1 MPLNAIKNYVKEELP
16 GIYEAGKFIR
26 DRAEDFNE
34 NREQVFEGV
43 QQQVDGKDS
52 TQINEE
58 VREIGSEAVLNG
70 EPVFWSGQN
79 YGWQSKG
86 SFDKLMDEGQF
97 RMGGIA
103 AQRIGN
109 SITEAIPQEVKDFA
123 TEKITDAA
131 NAAVD
136 FYQDQDY
143 ETQQRI
149 NVGLNIANGVVT
161 LADQGLEF
169 ISEKTNTSRFITDEL
184 AMAALTAGG
193 SAAVRRATPAI
204 KQGAKTAIK
213 AIDKYGPTI
222 DNIFPPTPPAALA
235 TAGSAPP
242 MQLNVSG
249 GKANLQV
256 MEAVTAT
263 NPRVLEPVGVK
274 TGASMYDETGAQGKQ
289 FINRTKNIEDYKLSI
304 SIKNNEMTTLR
315 ELRGDP
321 KNLKTFIDNSS
332 ADLQKYWK
340 SEKGDVDK
348 IIYRLSEQ
356 KKTAQE
362 ALSQAESN
370 VLPFVSPKEAERI
383 QDFKNV
389 NYFRKKIGLEAKA
402 AEQTARKIKGFLEQ
416 HHLFPKGMSAAYFG
430 KMDEL
435 IEKGLATKDDLI
447 LMAEFAAVKGRR
459 AGDIK
464 ANLLNMQRTPH
475 NRMHTELRAMG
486 AELNKTDYQRL
497 LKDVDNVDDLL
508 DRWADLFEPGI
519 EGDAVYNAAV
529 AELWEPMDELLKKI
543 SSDFTGTAKSKKVPN
558 K

>member
-34 NREQVFEGV
+34 NREQGFEGV
-43 QQQVDGKDS
+43 QQQQDGKDS

-58 VREIGSEAVLNG
+58 VRPIGSEAVLNK

-103 AQRIGN
+103 AQRFGN

-123 TEKITDAA
+123 TEKITDATT
-131 NAAVD
+131 AAVD
-136 FYQDQDY
+136 WYDSQSY
-143 ETQQRI
+143 ENKRRYI
-149 NVGLNIANGVVT
+149 NPTLNIANGVVT

-184 AMAALTAGG
+184 VMAALTAGG
-193 SAAVRRATPAI
+193 SAAIRRATPAI

-222 DNIFPPTPPAALA
+222 DDIFPPTPPVALA
-235 TAGSAPP
+235 TAGAAPSV
-242 MQLNVSG
+242 QLNVEKG
-249 GKANLQV
+249 GAV
-256 MEAVTAT
+256 MKAVTAT
-263 NPRVLEPVGVK
+263 NPRVLKPVGVV
-274 TGASMYDETGAQGKQ
+274 TGAKMFDNTGAQGKQ
-289 FINRTKNIEDYKLSI
+289 LLRRDKRILEYKNTI
-304 SIKNNEMTTLR
+304 SIKNDEIKTLR
-315 ELRGDP
+315 ELKGDP
-321 KNLKTFIDNSS
+321 KNLQTFVDNASPE
-332 ADLQKYWK
+332 LQKYWK
-340 SEKGDVDK
+340 SQKGNVDE
-348 IIYRLSEQ
+348 IIDFLGDN
-356 KKTAQE
+356 KKNAQE
-362 ALSQAESN
+362 GLSRIESN
-370 VLPFVSPKEAERI
+370 VLPFDTTKQAERI
-383 QDFKNV
+383 EDFRNV
-389 NYFRKKIGLEAKA
+389 NYFRSNIGLADKKL
-402 AEQTARKIKGFLEQ
+402 EQTARNIQGFLEQ

-430 KMDEL
+430 KMDDL

-447 LMAEFAAVKGRR
+447 LMAEFAAAKGRR

-464 ANLLNMQRTPH
+464 ANLLNMQQTPH

-529 AELWEPMDELLKKI
+529 AELWEPLDELLMKI
-543 SSDFTGTAKSKKVPN
+543 SREYTGTSKIKGLEYSP
-558 K
+558 

>member
-43 QQQVDGKDS
+43 QQQQDGKDS

-58 VREIGSEAVLNG
+58 VRPIGSEAVLNK

-97 RMGGIA
+97 RMGEIA

-123 TEKITDAA
+123 TEKITDATT
-131 NAAVD
+131 AAVD
-136 FYQDQDY
+136 WYDSQSY
-143 ETQQRI
+143 ENKRRYI
-149 NVGLNIANGVVT
+149 NPTLNIANGVVT

-184 AMAALTAGG
+184 VMAALTAGG
-193 SAAVRRATPAI
+193 SAAIRRATPAI

-222 DNIFPPTPPAALA
+222 DDIFPPTPPVALA
-235 TAGSAPP
+235 TAGVAPN
-242 MQLNVSG
+242 MQLNVEKG
-249 GKANLQV
+249 GAV
-256 MEAVTAT
+256 MKAVTAT
-263 NPRVLEPVGVK
+263 NPRVLKPVGVV
-274 TGASMYDETGAQGKQ
+274 TGAKMFDNTGAQGKQ
-289 FINRTKNIEDYKLSI
+289 LLRRDKRILEYKNTI
-304 SIKNNEMTTLR
+304 SIKNDEIKTLR
-315 ELRGDP
+315 ELKGDP
-321 KNLKTFIDNSS
+321 KNLQTFVDNASPE
-332 ADLQKYWK
+332 LQKYWK
-340 SEKGDVDK
+340 SQKGNVDE
-348 IIYRLSEQ
+348 IIDFLGDN
-356 KKTAQE
+356 KKNAQE
-362 ALSQAESN
+362 GLSRIESN
-370 VLPFVSPKEAERI
+370 VLPFDTTKQAERI
-383 QDFKNV
+383 EDFRNV
-389 NYFRKKIGLEAKA
+389 NYFRSNIGLADKKL
-402 AEQTARKIKGFLEQ
+402 EQTARNIQGFLEQ

-430 KMDEL
+430 KMDDL

-447 LMAEFAAVKGRR
+447 LMAEFAAAKGRR

-464 ANLLNMQRTPH
+464 ANLLNMQQTPH

-529 AELWEPMDELLKKI
+529 AELWEPLDELLMKI
-543 SSDFTGTAKSKKVPN
+543 SREYTGTSKIKGLEYSP
-558 K
+558 

>member
-43 QQQVDGKDS
+43 QQQQDGKDS

-58 VREIGSEAVLNG
+58 VRPIGSEAVLNK

-97 RMGGIA
+97 RMGEIA

-131 NAAVD
+131 TAAVD
-136 FYQDQDY
+136 WYDSQSY
-143 ETQQRI
+143 ENKRRYI
-149 NVGLNIANGVVT
+149 NPTLNIANGVVT

-184 AMAALTAGG
+184 VMAALTAGG
-193 SAAVRRATPAI
+193 SAAIRRATPAI

-222 DNIFPPTPPAALA
+222 DDIFPPTPPVALA
-235 TAGSAPP
+235 TAGVAPN
-242 MQLNVSG
+242 MQLNVEKG
-249 GKANLQV
+249 GAV
-256 MEAVTAT
+256 MKAVTAT
-263 NPRVLEPVGVK
+263 NPRVLKPVGVV
-274 TGASMYDETGAQGKQ
+274 TGAKMFDNTGAQGKQ
-289 FINRTKNIEDYKLSI
+289 LLRRDKRILEYKNTI
-304 SIKNNEMTTLR
+304 SIKNDEIKTLR
-315 ELRGDP
+315 ELKGDP
-321 KNLKTFIDNSS
+321 KNLQTFVDNASPE
-332 ADLQKYWK
+332 LQKYWK
-340 SEKGDVDK
+340 SQKGNVDE
-348 IIYRLSEQ
+348 IIDFLGDN
-356 KKTAQE
+356 KKNAQE
-362 ALSQAESN
+362 GLSRIESN
-370 VLPFVSPKEAERI
+370 VLPFDTTKQAERI
-383 QDFKNV
+383 EDFRNV
-389 NYFRKKIGLEAKA
+389 NYFRSNIGLADKKL
-402 AEQTARKIKGFLEQ
+402 EQTARNIQGFLEQ

-430 KMDEL
+430 KMDDL

-447 LMAEFAAVKGRR
+447 LMAEFAAAKGRR

-464 ANLLNMQRTPH
+464 ANLLNMQQTPH

-529 AELWEPMDELLKKI
+529 AELWEPLDELLMKI
-543 SSDFTGTAKSKKVPN
+543 SREYTGTSKIKGLEYSP
-558 K
+558 

>member
-1 MPLNAIKNYVKEELP
+1 MPLNAIKNYVKEEFP
-16 GIYEAGKFIR
+16 VIYEAGKFIR

-34 NREQVFEGV
+34 NSEQVFEGI
-43 QQQVDGKDS
+43 QQAADKKDS

-58 VREIGSEAVLNG
+58 VRPIGSEAVLNG

-103 AQRIGN
+103 AQRFGN

-131 NAAVD
+131 TAAVD
-136 FYQDQDY
+136 FYQDQNY

-193 SAAVRRATPAI
+193 SAAIRRATPAI

-222 DNIFPPTPPAALA
+222 DNIFPPTPPTALA
-235 TAGSAPP
+235 TAGVAPNV
-242 MQLNVSG
+242 QLNVEKG
-249 GKANLQV
+249 GAV
-256 MEAVTAT
+256 MKAVTAT
-263 NPRVLEPVGVK
+263 NPRVLKPVGVK
-274 TGASMYDETGAQGKQ
+274 TGASMYDKTGAQGKQ
-289 FINRTKNIEDYKLSI
+289 LLRRDKRILEYKNTI
-304 SIKNNEMTTLR
+304 SIKNDEMKTLR
-315 ELRGDP
+315 ELKGDP
-321 KNLKTFIDNSS
+321 KNLQTFVDNASPE
-332 ADLQKYWK
+332 LQKYWK
-340 SEKGDVDK
+340 SQKGDVNE
-348 IIYRLSEQ
+348 IIGLLGDN
-356 KKTAQE
+356 KKNAQE
-362 ALSQAESN
+362 GLSRVESN
-370 VLPFVSPKEAERI
+370 VLPFDTTKQAERI
-383 QDFKNV
+383 EDFRNV
-389 NYFRKKIGLEAKA
+389 NYFRSNIGL
-402 AEQTARKIKGFLEQ
+402 AEKKLEETSRNIQGYLEQ
-416 HHLFPKGMSAAYFG
+416 HHLFPKGMSAAFFG
-430 KMDEL
+430 KMDDL
-435 IEKGLATKDDLI
+435 IEKGVATKDDLI
-447 LMAEFAAVKGRR
+447 LMAEFAAAKGRR

-464 ANLLNMQRTPH
+464 ANLLNMQQTPH

-486 AELNKTDYQRL
+486 AELGKTDYQHL

-529 AELWEPMDELLKKI
+529 AELWEPLDKLLMET
-543 SSDFTGTAKSKKVPN
+543 SPAYTGTSKIKGL

>member
-43 QQQVDGKDS
+43 QQQQDGKDS

-58 VREIGSEAVLNG
+58 VRPIGSEAVLNK

-103 AQRIGN
+103 AQRFGN

-123 TEKITDAA
+123 TEKITDATT
-131 NAAVD
+131 AAVD
-136 FYQDQDY
+136 WYDSQSY
-143 ETQQRI
+143 ENKRRYI
-149 NVGLNIANGVVT
+149 NPTLNIANGVVT

-184 AMAALTAGG
+184 VMAALTAGG
-193 SAAVRRATPAI
+193 SAAIRRATPAI

-222 DNIFPPTPPAALA
+222 DDIFPPTPPVALA
-235 TAGSAPP
+235 TAGVAPN
-242 MQLNVSG
+242 MQLNVEKG
-249 GKANLQV
+249 GAV
-256 MEAVTAT
+256 MKAVTAT
-263 NPRVLEPVGVK
+263 NPRVLKPVGVV
-274 TGASMYDETGAQGKQ
+274 TGAKMFDNTGAQGKQ
-289 FINRTKNIEDYKLSI
+289 LLRRDKRILEYKNTI
-304 SIKNNEMTTLR
+304 SIKNDEIKTLR
-315 ELRGDP
+315 ELKGDP
-321 KNLKTFIDNSS
+321 KNLQTFVDNASPE
-332 ADLQKYWK
+332 LQKYWK
-340 SEKGDVDK
+340 SQKGNVDE
-348 IIYRLSEQ
+348 IIDFLGDN
-356 KKTAQE
+356 KKNAQE
-362 ALSQAESN
+362 GLSRIESN
-370 VLPFVSPKEAERI
+370 VLPFDTTKQAERI
-383 QDFKNV
+383 EDFRNV
-389 NYFRKKIGLEAKA
+389 NYFRSNIGLADKKL
-402 AEQTARKIKGFLEQ
+402 EQTARNIQGFLEQ

-430 KMDEL
+430 KMDDL

-447 LMAEFAAVKGRR
+447 LMAEFAAAKGRR

-464 ANLLNMQRTPH
+464 ANLLNMQQTPH

-529 AELWEPMDELLKKI
+529 AELWEPLDELLMKI
-543 SSDFTGTAKSKKVPN
+543 SREYTGTSKIKGLEYSP
-558 K
+558 